1 MKIMEI
7 EKNDNLVTEPV
18 TENVEQ
24 TTEQTPKMFT
34 QEDVNDIVGK
44 AKARTRAKVAKEYES
59 KYSGLES
66 VLRAGTG
73 KESVEEIED
82 TFRNFYEQK
91 GVKIAKKPE
100 YTEQDIEVLAK
111 SDAEDIIRGGYE
123 EVVEEG
129 ERLAQKGSKMTARER
144 ATLAILAEHA
154 QGAERARELSALGV
168 TEDVYN
174 SKDFNDFA
182 AKFNKDTPITDV
194 YKLYAKTVKP
204 NVEPIGSMKN
214 GSHDEGK
221 TFYTPEEVD
230 KLSPKDLDNPVIFQR
245 VRDSMKLW
253 K

>member
-1 MKIMEI
+1 MEIMEI

-18 TENVEQ
+18 AENVEQ
-24 TTEQTPKMFT
+24 TTEQTQKMFT
-34 QEDVNDIVGK
+34 QEEVNNIVGK
-44 AKARTRAKVAKEYES
+44 AKARTRAKVEKEKDEQ
-59 KYSGLES
+59 YSSLMNT
-66 VLRAGTG
+66 LRAGTG
-73 KESVEEIED
+73 KESVEEIDD
-82 TFRNFYEQK
+82 TFRNFYEGR

-129 ERLAQKGSKMTARER
+129 ERLAQKGNKMTPRER
-144 ATLAILAEHA
+144 AVLAILADHA
-154 QGAERARELSALGV
+154 KGAERARELSALGV
-168 TEDVYN
+168 TEDVYT
-174 SKDFNDFA
+174 SKEFNDFA
-182 AKFNKDTPITDV
+182 AQFNKDTPITDV

-230 KLSPKDLDNPVIFQR
+230 KLTPKDYDNPVIFQR